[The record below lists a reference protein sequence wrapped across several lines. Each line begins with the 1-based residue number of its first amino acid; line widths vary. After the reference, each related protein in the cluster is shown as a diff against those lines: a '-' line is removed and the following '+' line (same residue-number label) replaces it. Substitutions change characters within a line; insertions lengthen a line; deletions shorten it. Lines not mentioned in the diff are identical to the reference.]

1 MAKHQVLAMFRD
13 FDHAVA
19 TIEEIKHGK
28 MPGATI
34 EDITVLSPIE
44 HPDIDTILGKRPVNV
59 QKFTFVGALFGIAFA
74 FFFISSA
81 QSAFMVQ
88 PQGGKPVVPF
98 PTTFVL
104 MYEQLIFWGVWT
116 TVITFL
122 VLAGMMKKRGNLYS
136 EKLTVDQIGLGL
148 EIDDTKLE
156 GVKEFFRQQQA
167 LEIREEKVR

>member
-1 MAKHQVLAMFRD
+1 MAKHQVLAMFSD
-13 FDHAVA
+13 FDHAIA
-19 TIEEIKHGK
+19 AIENIKSGK

-44 HPDIDTILGKRPVNV
+44 HPDIDIILGKRPVNV
-59 QKFTFVGALFGIAFA
+59 QKFTFTGALFGIAFA

-81 QSAFMVQ
+81 QASFLVQ
-88 PQGGKPVVPF
+88 PQGGKPVIPF
-98 PTTFVL
+98 PTAFVL

-148 EIDDTKLE
+148 EIDDSKLE